1 MGKLENPK
9 KGKKMVK
16 SLTQGSFVEDPPET
30 LDEIIKFTNDC
41 VGITDSP
48 ETLGEIIKLTND
60 SVGVTSK

>member
-1 MGKLENPK
+1 
-9 KGKKMVK
+9 MVK